1 MTRVFFG
8 IGSNI
13 DKEQTI
19 SRALGMMRDVF
30 GEVKLSPTF
39 ESEAVGFEGDNFFNL
54 VAEVSTNL
62 SLEEVIKSCK
72 QIEDDC
78 GRDRSGPKF
87 SSRTIDIDVLLYG
100 DTVCDNPIELPRG
113 EILENA
119 YVIWPMA
126 LLAPEIVHPTENQS
140 MGQLWNNFSHNQN
153 LWQVE
158 IDYDKV

>member
-13 DKEQTI
+13 DKERTI
-19 SRALGMMRDVF
+19 ARSLNMMREVF

-54 VAEVSTNL
+54 VAEVNTEQ

-72 QIEDDC
+72 RIEDDC

-100 DTVCDNPIELPRG
+100 DMECDSPIELPRG

-126 LLAPEIVHPTENQS
+126 LLAPEVVHPSENQT
-140 MGQLWNNFSHNQN
+140 MGELWNNFSHNQN